1 MKGKRELMTLEE
13 KTHYI
18 KELSRIGFVK
28 GYVLKEDVLSVLNLR
43 EEDINK
49 STDFDDIINELIES
63 DIAYHESA
71 SEAAKD
77 GDSDVDSM
85 TEEELEEDSL
95 DDYPMDDEDLASD
108 DVEADYDIPVEDES
122 SDSEDEENEDEDYDE
137 DDEDREDDIDADAPS
152 LSSLASSEDDH
163 IGSSVQYVDITQ
175 ISDSSDHDVKSHTIL
190 GNDKLE
196 ASGDD
201 PIRLYLKEIGKENL
215 LDAAQEVT
223 LSKQME
229 AGDEVI
235 RSVIRESGLLISIFT
250 KISNQLATRVDE
262 EDDSISPEE
271 LKVLLSR
278 QKHYTSCYRDAL
290 KDCTKQLKEYNE
302 NIQRAILT
310 GEDIINDEKFR
321 QKRDELMKIYLGGF
335 EVRADEIEFF
345 STLNK
350 TDFVKAFGLEA
361 KGGAEE
367 NLRQL
372 VRIGTC

>member
-1 MKGKRELMTLEE
+1 MMKGKRELMTLEE

-49 STDFDDIINELIES
+49 STDFDDIINELSES

-77 GDSDVDSM
+77 GDIDVDSM

-321 QKRDELMKIYLGGF
+321 QKRDELMKLYLGGF

-345 STLNK
+345 SPSNK
-350 TDFVKAFGLEA
+350 ADFVKALGLEA
-361 KGGAEE
+361 KDADDET
-367 NLRQL
+367 LRQY
-372 VRIGTC
+372 V